1 MFFRA
6 RERNRSR
13 CDAAGCVCSVRC
25 VAGHSIGGLWAAE
38 FCCDLWEAA
47 AWPSA
52 GLSFVYMGVHGRGV
66 SLAPFRELPFSN
78 VTWSYASEDVTL
90 QRAAQGDVA
99 AYIARVRAD
108 ELPTG
113 AALLE
118 IAGGN
123 HEQYAS
129 YGSPGPA
136 QGLAY
141 KDLPAAISGAEQQ
154 QLVAAT
160 LAAAASL

>member
-1 MFFRA
+1 M
-6 RERNRSR
+6 
-13 CDAAGCVCSVRC
+13 CSVRC

-38 FCCDLWEAA
+38 FCQDLEEAA

-52 GLSFVYMGVHGRGV
+52 GLSLVYMGVHGRGV
-66 SLAPFRELPFSN
+66 SLAPFRELPFST
-78 VTWSYASEDVTL
+78 VTWSYASEDVTM
-90 QRAAQGDVA
+90 QRAAEGDVA
-99 AYIARVRAD
+99 AYIARVGQD
-108 ELPTG
+108 ELPPG
-113 AALLE
+113 ATLLE

-141 KDLPAAISGAEQQ
+141 KDLPAAISGAAQQ
-154 QLVAAT
+154 QLIAAAM
-160 LAAAASL
+160 AAAAAP